1 MQIML
6 FSSLHYWWLAGTY
19 HAEHQELSPQEVKE
33 LLLV

>member
-6 FSSLHYWWLAGTY
+6 FSSLHYWLAGTY